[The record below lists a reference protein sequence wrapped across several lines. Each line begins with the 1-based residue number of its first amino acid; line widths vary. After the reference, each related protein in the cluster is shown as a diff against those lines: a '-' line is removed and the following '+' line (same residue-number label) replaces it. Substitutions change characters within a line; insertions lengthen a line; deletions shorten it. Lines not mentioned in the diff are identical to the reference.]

1 MHHNKSMMS
10 IDPKNDQEEQERQEG
25 VINLEKY
32 SVSLYIIYLN
42 PSCNAS
48 FLNSIY
54 RLMS

>member
-48 FLNSIY
+48 FLHSIY